1 MVMATASLY
10 HPYDT
15 GDLTLEVRVSV
26 NVTIMLNLKKHL
38 CYEYPGEPIRCCCT
52 GFNTIWLRESLIPE
66 EVITHLL

>member
-26 NVTIMLNLKKHL
+26 NVTNMLNLK
-38 CYEYPGEPIRCCCT
+38 
-52 GFNTIWLRESLIPE
+52 NTCVMNTPENLFVAAVLVLIQFGLESL
-66 EVITHLL
+66 